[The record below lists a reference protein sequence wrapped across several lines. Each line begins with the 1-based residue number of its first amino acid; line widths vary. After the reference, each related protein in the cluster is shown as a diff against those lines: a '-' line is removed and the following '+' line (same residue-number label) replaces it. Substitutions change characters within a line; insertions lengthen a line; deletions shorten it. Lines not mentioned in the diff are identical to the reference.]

1 MYIATRCI
9 VRARNRRQTLREAS
23 GYVVARRIAHRG
35 KDGASLRENSAKLS
49 VTLTSLP
56 LEKKVASLYR
66 ATIYLAFDEG
76 GENLREA
83 SAYQLHVRGA
93 GQSVI
98 SPEPCAKLQGRID
111 FATAAIVLY
120 RRSLAR
126 SFGESSSRLLRM
138 AIVLYRRSLARSF
151 GASSSRLLRMA
162 IASHRRKLA
171 RSFRE
176 YGFAAATHHA
186 IASSRPLGNVRAD
199 AHRRFAPRC
208 RQTRRWDPA
217 TAIAPP
223 CRTIAHPTSASRDP

>member
-98 SPEPCAKLQGRID
+98 SPEPCAKLQGVS
-111 FATAAIVLY
+111 T
-120 RRSLAR
+120 
-126 SFGESSSRLLRM
+126 
-138 AIVLYRRSLARSF
+138 
-151 GASSSRLLRMA
+151 
-162 IASHRRKLA
+162 
-171 RSFRE
+171 
-176 YGFAAATHHA
+176 
-186 IASSRPLGNVRAD
+186 SRPLQSCYTAAALREASAHQVRGCCAWQSCYIAAALREASAHQVRGCCAWQSRHIAGSLREASESIGSRPLRITPSRQAD
-199 AHRRFAPRC
+199 R
-208 RQTRRWDPA
+208 
-217 TAIAPP
+217 
-223 CRTIAHPTSASRDP
+223 

>member
-98 SPEPCAKLQGRID
+98 APEPCAKLQGRID
-111 FATAAIVLY
+111 FATA
-120 RRSLAR
+120 
-126 SFGESSSRLLRM
+126 

-162 IASHRRKLA
+162 IASHRRKLS

-176 YGFAAATHHA
+176 YWFAAATHHA
-186 IASSRPLGNVRAD
+186 IASSRPLGNVRAA